1 MARARG
7 QVPFMERTS
16 LPLALTIAGSDPSGG
31 AGLQADL
38 KTFHQHGVYG
48 MSVVTL
54 VTAQSTQ
61 TVDWVEPLTPELVA
75 RQLDTLL
82 ADVRPQAA
90 KTGALGS
97 PGIIEVVAARV
108 AGFPLVVD
116 PVMISKHG
124 HALLSPEGQRALRE
138 HLLPRAF
145 LLTPN
150 AHEAE
155 ALLGEPVRTL
165 AQAREAALALTRLGP
180 RHVLLKGGHLDEADA
195 IDVLALD
202 GVLHEFRAP
211 RIASPH
217 THGTG
222 CTLSA
227 AITAWLASGVEL
239 LEAVTRARGFIS
251 RAIASPPAVGH
262 GVGPVNHFARVR

>member
-1 MARARG
+1 
-7 QVPFMERTS
+7 MERTPI
-16 LPLALTIAGSDPSGG
+16 PLALTIAGSDPSGG

-48 MSVVTL
+48 MNVVTL
-54 VTAQSTQ
+54 LTAQSTQ
-61 TVDWVEPLTPELVA
+61 TVDHVALMTSELVA

-82 ADVRPQAA
+82 ADLRPHAA

-97 PGIIEVVAARV
+97 PAIIEVVAARAV
-108 AGFPLVVD
+108 GFPLVVD

-124 HALLSPEGQRALRE
+124 HALLNPDGQRALRE
-138 HLLPRAF
+138 TLLPRAF

-155 ALLGEPVRTL
+155 ALLQRPVRTL
-165 AQAREAALALTRLGP
+165 AHAREAALALTQLGP
-180 RHVLLKGGHLDEADA
+180 RHVLLKGGHLDEPDA
-195 IDVLALD
+195 VDVLALD
-202 GVLHEFRAP
+202 GALHEFHAP

-227 AITAWLASGVEL
+227 AITAWLASGTPL
-239 LEAVTRARGFIS
+239 LEAVTHARGFIS
-251 RAIASPPAVGH
+251 RAIATPPAVGQ
-262 GVGPVNHFARVR
+262 GIGPVNHFAAVR